1 MQHESYLG
9 ALFNGFKH
17 IYIYV
22 RYMEIQNV
30 GVTELRADMFDKNKH
45 KRIKYLIYHYFHPVN
60 LH

>member
-1 MQHESYLG
+1 MHFSTG
-9 ALFNGFKH
+9 SN

-30 GVTELRADMFDKNKH
+30 GVNELRADMFDKNKH